1 MVPACPL
8 LFCEPVGLT
17 VLSRRF
23 RRSDTWETPLLS
35 LPVQTHPVSAQG
47 KVHPHV
53 PVLLTATHPLH
64 LQPNII
70 LACLPIV
77 SLAFP
82 PGGGGFWGCKPTL
95 VTGPTGPRADGPL
108 LFVSQSI
115 QLIERESNQRAIGW
129 MKEKKTSILATFGV
143 RHPWAPRRAAGEGCG
158 LAVPPCLLR
167 MKQPAIGVTDALQ
180 PGDEVARLQGEGG
193 LALTDS
199 CSLCPL
205 CASRL

>member
-17 VLSRRF
+17 VLSRCL

-115 QLIERESNQRAIGW
+115 QLIERESNQRPIGW
-129 MKEKKTSILATFGV
+129 MKGKKNQYSGHVWGQTPVGSSKSCRRRL
-143 RHPWAPRRAAGEGCG
+143 WAR
-158 LAVPPCLLR
+158 
-167 MKQPAIGVTDALQ
+167 
-180 PGDEVARLQGEGG
+180 
-193 LALTDS
+193 
-199 CSLCPL
+199 
-205 CASRL
+205 CASESLKNETTSHWGDRCFAAWR